1 MPEAH
6 SKMEA
11 KKPINMKTIKSSLFS
26 LLVLFVVTSFITSCS
41 KDEQTNSNVSEN
53 AKVSNYLKSF
63 YPTKFQLG
71 KSIDTKISKATSEI
85 SKSIEV
91 ENVIITEVFVGD
103 DTRARGYVITDK
115 STNQFLYFI
124 DVNRIDYKLTS
135 VKIDANET
143 KVFEN
148 IEVLDKYISSNQLDF
163 IKIAEDVNVSPS
175 LVASKFWGSG
185 SAHTSGDCVNG
196 RDYWVQE
203 YYVCW
208 IVVSSHHVP
217 AIGGGDLWS
226 PCE

>member
-1 MPEAH
+1 
-6 SKMEA
+6 
-11 KKPINMKTIKSSLFS
+11 MKTIKSSFFS
-26 LLVLFVVTSFITSCS
+26 LLVLFVITCFITSCS
-41 KDEQTNSNVSEN
+41 KDDQTNSNVSEN

-71 KSIDTKISKATSEI
+71 KSVDTKISKATSAI

-91 ENVIITEVFVGD
+91 ENVIITEVFVGE

-185 SAHTSGDCVNG
+185 SAHTSGNCVNG